1 MTPPFGFEPTHFSL
15 TTALSPDEGV
25 LILEAHGF
33 LDYGCAECFLAAATE
48 YLEGAPGLR
57 ALHLDC
63 SDLDGL
69 DSMGLAMLLMLHRR
83 TAAAHVTLYLDARPP
98 ALDRMLDITGT
109 LDHLV
114 PHHVAT
120 TSGHA
125 EPHRMAYRHTS
136 EDGIP
141 LDRAGQGH
149 RPSGSDSSG

>member
-1 MTPPFGFEPTHFSL
+1 MTPPFGFEPTHFHL
-15 TTALSPDEGV
+15 TTAPSPDEGV

-33 LDYGCAECFLAAATE
+33 LDHGCAECFLAAATE
-48 YLEGAPGLR
+48 HLEGTPGLH

-83 TAAAHVTLYLDARPP
+83 TTAAHVTLYLDARPP

-114 PHHVAT
+114 PHHAVT